1 MTKAPT
7 ERKVPAKRRFIEE
20 ISGEDY
26 LHKHV
31 WRTVTRQLEHAD
43 KNPKGASYDQLV
55 AMVFTSHALEGYLN
69 FLGDKIAHELWINE
83 QEHFKSTG
91 LDGKLAVLHE
101 KCGLPML
108 EKGKRPYSTITDLKR
123 LRNKITH
130 PKTIRTETKKE
141 YDEGK
146 ERPLFQQYYLDK
158 AVTHQ
163 KAHQAMTD
171 VEEVIERLHAEAL
184 LKFPNAKLG
193 VKALTGVL
201 STSSISGRLKK

>member
-7 ERKVPAKRRFIEE
+7 ERKVPVRRRFIEE

-31 WRTVTRQLEHAD
+31 WRTVTRQLEYAD
-43 KNPKGASYDQLV
+43 KNPTGASYDHLV

-69 FLGDKIAHELWINE
+69 FLGDKIAPELWVNE
-83 QEHFKSTG
+83 QEHFKGTG

-123 LRNKITH
+123 LRDKIAH
-130 PKTIRTETKKE
+130 PKTIKTETKKE

-146 ERPLFQQYYLDK
+146 EPPLFPQSYLDK

-163 KAHQAMTD
+163 KAHRAMTD
-171 VEEVIERLHAEAL
+171 VKRVIERLHAEAL

-193 VKALTGVL
+193 AKSLTGVL
-201 STSSISGRLKK
+201 STNSSSGRIK